1 MTLKQFTE
9 NALKIVHEYFRPED
23 FKCGGCLECE
33 ACHHYFVD
41 IDELL
46 STHLTL
52 LGESVKDLVPPV
64 KADGLGM
71 ESGLDKLTILANS
84 SGWNAARAQTINNI
98 ERFLS

>member
-1 MTLKQFTE
+1 MTSLQSHIE
-9 NALKIVHEYFRPED
+9 AALKIVHEYFRPED

-52 LGESVKDLVPPV
+52 LGESVKDLVPKQQVPHFNTRPYE
-64 KADGLGM
+64 ANQIDGFN
-71 ESGLDKLTILANS
+71 DC
-84 SGWNAARAQTINNI
+84 RAQTINNI
-98 ERFLS
+98 ERFLK